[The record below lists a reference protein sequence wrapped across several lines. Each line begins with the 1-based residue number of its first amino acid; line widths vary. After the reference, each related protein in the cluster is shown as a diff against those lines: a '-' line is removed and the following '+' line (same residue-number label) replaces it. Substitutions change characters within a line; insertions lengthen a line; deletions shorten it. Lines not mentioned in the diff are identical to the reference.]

1 MSIESKHCD
10 SGCQNGAWLHRRDW
24 IKGSIGLG
32 GIAMADI
39 MASKPV
45 TAASSFEDSNA
56 KLPHF
61 APRAKRVIFL
71 FMHGGPS
78 HVDTFDYKPQ
88 LAKHD
93 GKPLPFDK
101 PRIQFA
107 KTGNLL
113 NSPWKFRQYGQSGA
127 WVSDLFPHV
136 AKHVDDL
143 TFIKSMHGSN
153 EAHGGAMLKVH
164 TGSDTFVRPSMGSW
178 ISYGLGSENENLP
191 SFITINPTLG
201 HGGVRN
207 FGSAFLPP
215 IHQATRIGST
225 RAPMKNAKIEN
236 LASATATTPK
246 LQQLQQ
252 RDPALILPRII
263 KTRDAAL
270 YAKMQNGDNP
280 LRVLSYLPGLPLA
293 AGAPPT
299 TGLAANA
306 GHFLGRVSAALKGFS
321 DPAQEHYLA
330 WDLGNGLLD
339 DDAIWSSGAA
349 DIRAL
354 EAALRPLLKRRVLS
368 RLPGQRRQVVHH
380 DAHQDNLL
388 RPHADSETVVGLIDF
403 GDMIKSAIVC
413 DLAILCLG
421 FVERSISAQ
430 DCVAHAVAGYHAEF
444 PLLTGEIDLLFDT
457 MLARETLTVLL
468 FDFKIAQNASASDYV
483 REARPGLMKSLVKLR
498 DIGASD
504 FRDAIFDLCKL

>member
-1 MSIESKHCD
+1 MPSTRTMGIQDTMSLAD
-10 SGCQNGAWLHRRDW
+10 SFG
-24 IKGSIGLG
+24 
-32 GIAMADI
+32 
-39 MASKPV
+39 
-45 TAASSFEDSNA
+45 
-56 KLPHF
+56 F
-61 APRAKRVIFL
+61 APPNFNTEQILERLESRFGIGGQLYPLEGERDQNFRLDSTAGETYLVKISGDSEDLAVVDFHCRA
-71 FMHGGPS
+71 
-78 HVDTFDYKPQ
+78 
-88 LAKHD
+88 
-93 GKPLPFDK
+93 
-101 PRIQFA
+101 
-107 KTGNLL
+107 
-113 NSPWKFRQYGQSGA
+113 
-127 WVSDLFPHV
+127 
-136 AKHVDDL
+136 
-143 TFIKSMHGSN
+143 
-153 EAHGGAMLKVH
+153 
-164 TGSDTFVRPSMGSW
+164 
-178 ISYGLGSENENLP
+178 
-191 SFITINPTLG
+191 
-201 HGGVRN
+201 
-207 FGSAFLPP
+207 
-215 IHQATRIGST
+215 
-225 RAPMKNAKIEN
+225 
-236 LASATATTPK
+236 

-339 DDAIWSSGAA
+339 DDAIWNSGAA